1 MQFKGKYGTYDVE
14 MKISSYNKNGQTRLD
29 FVDSQDGQPILTAT
43 SCIDEDLLPN
53 EVAIKN
59 YSENEGV
66 LDFMMNE
73 EIISSPLRY
82 YKSGYV
88 NIEICKINETLLN
101 KSI

>member
-1 MQFKGKYGTYDVE
+1 MQFKGKYGTYDIE
-14 MKISSYNKNGQTRLD
+14 MKISSYRNNQIRLD
-29 FVDSQDGQPILTAT
+29 FVDCQDGQPILTAT
-43 SCIDEDLLPN
+43 TSIEESLLPN

-66 LDFMMNE
+66 LNFLME
-73 EIISSPLRY
+73 EGIISSPLRY